1 MSSYAI
7 REITKGTGDVNVN
20 GIFFFLSFILT
31 NLFYNFTN
39 CYSLFVFKK
48 HLYVFRQ

>member
-39 CYSLFVFKK
+39 CYRSFCFQKT
-48 HLYVFRQ
+48 FICF